1 METLIYYLVL
11 ASFILWIIVLFLPW
25 QPWSTRE
32 QWDSDATEEGDLED
46 VTVLIPARNEGN
58 IIGRTLPSVFSQG
71 KNLNII
77 LIDDS
82 STDDTASRANQ
93 FGKEN
98 LTLLSGKPLPERWS
112 GKLWA
117 LEQGRLL
124 VNTPFLLLLDADIEL
139 REGLIAGL
147 RRKMIS
153 ENLPFV
159 SLLAWFQLEGF
170 WEKMLM
176 PAFIYFF
183 KLVYPFRLSNSNF
196 RYVAAAA
203 GGCIMMRT
211 EVLEKIG
218 GFEPIKE
225 ELIDD
230 CSLARQVK
238 RAGFRTWLG
247 LTHSVKSIRPY
258 KQLSDIW
265 NMVARTAFN
274 QLNYSLLLLLGCSAL
289 LIIAYALPLF
299 WIFYPEMPTR
309 LFSAAAY
316 LLLMITYLPVL
327 RFYKLSIGWALLLP
341 FIGLLFMLM
350 TWTSAFRYHKG
361 EKVRW
366 RGRIVQR

>member
-1 METLIYYLVL
+1 METLICYLVL
-11 ASFILWIIVLFLPW
+11 ASFFLWVIVLFLPW
-25 QPWSTRE
+25 RPWGTRE
-32 QWDSDATEEGDLED
+32 QWDADAAEESDLED
-46 VTVLIPARNEGN
+46 VTVLIPARNEGQ
-58 IIGRTLPSVFSQG
+58 IIGRTLPTVFRQG
-71 KNLNII
+71 KNINII
-77 LIDDS
+77 LIDDG
-82 STDDTASRANQ
+82 STDDTADRANQ
-93 FGKEN
+93 FAVANLSVLPGK
-98 LTLLSGKPLPERWS
+98 TLPEEWS

-117 LEQGRLL
+117 LEQGRQL

-147 RRKMIS
+147 RGKMIS

-170 WEKMLM
+170 WERMLM

-183 KLVYPFRLSNSNF
+183 KVVYPFRLSNSSF
-196 RYVAAAA
+196 RWVAAAA

-218 GFEPIKE
+218 GFAPIKD

-238 RAGFRTWLG
+238 RAGFRTWIG

-274 QLNYSLLLLLGCSAL
+274 QLRYSWLLLLGCTAV
-289 LIIAYALPLF
+289 LIIAYAIPLI

-309 LFSAAAY
+309 LFSAAA
-316 LLLMITYLPVL
+316 LFLLMVTYFPVL
-327 RFYKLSIGWALLLP
+327 RFYKLSIARALMLP
-341 FIGLLFMLM
+341 FIGLLFLLM
-350 TWTSAFRYHKG
+350 TWTSAFRYLKG